1 MMVLGSAITYYET
14 VIKYG
19 LPDLGYLHL
28 KLSLQLYH
36 DLLDDKEEAKHSIYR
51 QFWKEEQKQ
60 YGKEQVWTYWKVLW
74 ASVMKR
80 RRVLLEYS
88 QPAMELPMI
97 SLS

>member
-1 MMVLGSAITYYET
+1 MEWITEKSFYFFKLSLMGMSFYLITMMVLGSAITYYET

-28 KLSLQLYH
+28 KLSLQLYY

-60 YGKEQVWTYWKVLW
+60 YGKEQVWTY
-74 ASVMKR
+74 
-80 RRVLLEYS
+80 
-88 QPAMELPMI
+88 
-97 SLS
+97 